1 MIYSMTGYGEA
12 TRQIGQDAYRI
23 EIKSL
28 NGKNADIRFK
38 SNTNLRDK
46 EIALRKLI
54 IDKGLRGKFEVNL
67 TRTADGADDSSI
79 NRPTMD
85 RYYDQLSKFAAD
97 HKVDKGDILQTLVR
111 LPNVVQTGEE
121 EITDEDWKI
130 ISAMAEE
137 AIDKL
142 NTFRKTEGDSLEKD
156 LKTRIT
162 NILAA
167 LDEVPKYE
175 GDRIETVKAR
185 IKKNLKQHM
194 AEESIDSNRFE
205 QELLFYMEKLDI
217 NEEKV
222 RLAQH
227 CKFFSEEV
235 DKEVMQKGRKL
246 NFVGQ
251 EIGREINTLGAKAQ
265 HSDIQQLVVKM
276 KDELEKLKEQILNIL

>member
-1 MIYSMTGYGEA
+1 MTGYGEA

-205 QELLFYMEKLDI
+205 QELLFYM
-217 NEEKV
+217 
-222 RLAQH
+222 
-227 CKFFSEEV
+227 
-235 DKEVMQKGRKL
+235 
-246 NFVGQ
+246 
-251 EIGREINTLGAKAQ
+251 
-265 HSDIQQLVVKM
+265 
-276 KDELEKLKEQILNIL
+276 

>member
-130 ISAMAEE
+130 ISAMVEE

>member
-54 IDKGLRGKFEVNL
+54 LDKGLRGKFEVNL
-67 TRTADGADDSSI
+67 TKTSGGADDSNI

-85 RYYDQLSKFAAD
+85 RYYEQLSQFTTD
-97 HKVDKGDILQTLVR
+97 HNLDKGDILQTLVR

-121 EITDEDWKI
+121 EISDEDWKVI
-130 ISAMAEE
+130 NAMAEE

-142 NTFRKTEGDSLEKD
+142 NAFRKTEGDSLEKD
-156 LKTRIT
+156 LKIRIA
-162 NILAA
+162 NILEA
-167 LDEVPKYE
+167 LDEVPNYE
-175 GDRIETVKAR
+175 KARIETVKNR
-185 IKKNLKQHM
+185 IKKNLNQHI
-194 AEESIDSNRFE
+194 AEDNIDSNRFE
-205 QELLFYMEKLDI
+205 QELLFYIEKLDI

-235 DKEVMQKGRKL
+235 VKEVMQKGRKL

>member
-46 EIALRKLI
+46 EIALRKI
-54 IDKGLRGKFEVNL
+54 ILDKGLRGKFEVNL
-67 TRTADGADDSSI
+67 TRTADGADSSSL
-79 NRPTMD
+79 NRATMD
-85 RYYDQLSKFAAD
+85 RYYEQLKEFSSAHNID
-97 HKVDKGDILQTLVR
+97 SGDVLQTLIR
-111 LPNVVQTGEE
+111 LPNVVQSGEE
-121 EITDEDWKI
+121 EIT
-130 ISAMAEE
+130 EE
-137 AIDKL
+137 EWSVLSTMVGEAVDKL
-142 NTFRKTEGDSLEKD
+142 NAFRKTEGDSLEKD
-156 LKTRIT
+156 LKTRVA

-167 LDEVPKYE
+167 LDDVSNYE
-175 GDRIETVKAR
+175 ADRIETVKTR
-185 IKKNLKQHM
+185 IQKNLNQHM
-194 AEESIDSNRFE
+194 AEENIDNNRFE

-227 CKFFSEEV
+227 CKFFKEEIE
-235 DKEVMQKGRKL
+235 KEVMQKGRKL
-246 NFVGQ
+246 NFIGQ

-265 HSDIQQLVVKM
+265 HSEIQQLVVKM

>member
-1 MIYSMTGYGEA
+1 MTGYGEA

-46 EIALRKLI
+46 EIALRKI
-54 IDKGLRGKFEVNL
+54 ILEKGLRGKFEVNL
-67 TRTADGADDSSI
+67 TRTADGADSSSL
-79 NRPTMD
+79 NRATMD
-85 RYYDQLSKFAAD
+85 RYYEQLKEFAEAQGLGT
-97 HKVDKGDILQTLVR
+97 GDILQTLVR
-111 LPNVVQTGEE
+111 LPNVVQSGEE
-121 EITDEDWKI
+121 EITDDEWTI
-130 ISAMAEE
+130 LSTMVGE
-137 AIDKL
+137 AVDKL
-142 NTFRKTEGDSLEKD
+142 NAFRKTEGDSLEKD
-156 LKTRIT
+156 LNERVN
-162 NILAA
+162 NILGA
-167 LDEVPKYE
+167 LQEVSKYE
-175 GDRIETVKAR
+175 GDRVETVKTR
-185 IKKNLKQHM
+185 IRKNLNQHM
-194 AEESIDSNRFE
+194 SEESIDNNRFE

-227 CKFFSEEV
+227 CKFFIEEV
-235 DKEVMQKGRKL
+235 DKEVIQKGRKL

>member
-12 TRQIGQDAYRI
+12 TRQIGEDSYRI

-46 EIALRKLI
+46 EITLRKLI
-54 IDKGLRGKFEVNL
+54 LDKGMRGKFEVNL
-67 TRTADGADDSSI
+67 TRTADGADDSSL
-79 NRPTMD
+79 NRATMD
-85 RYYDQLSKFAAD
+85 RYYEQLSKFAVD
-97 HKVDKGDILQTLVR
+97 HGLNKGDVLQTLVR

-121 EITDEDWKI
+121 EITDEDWKALA
-130 ISAMAEE
+130 SMAEE

-142 NTFRKTEGDSLEKD
+142 NAFRKTEGDSLEKD

-167 LDEVPKYE
+167 LDEVGNYE
-175 GDRIETVKAR
+175 GDRIETVKTR
-185 IKKNLKQHM
+185 IKKNLNQHM

-227 CKFFSEEV
+227 CKFFREEV

>member
-1 MIYSMTGYGEA
+1 MTGYGEA

>member
-1 MIYSMTGYGEA
+1 MTGYGEA
-12 TRQIGQDAYRI
+12 TRQIDQDAYRI